1 MEGNGGFL
9 IFHSF
14 VFPGNSDVR
23 YDTAILLTAQHTL
36 VNACVGCGVNVIG
49 LGYLISYRVTIVS
62 YGSGGWR
69 EGGREGVSK
78 WR

>member
-1 MEGNGGFL
+1 M
-9 IFHSF
+9 
-14 VFPGNSDVR
+14 FPGNSDVR
-23 YDTAILLTAQHTL
+23 YDTAILLSAQHTL

-62 YGSGGWR
+62 CATGGWR
-69 EGGREGVSK
+69 VEGGREGVSR